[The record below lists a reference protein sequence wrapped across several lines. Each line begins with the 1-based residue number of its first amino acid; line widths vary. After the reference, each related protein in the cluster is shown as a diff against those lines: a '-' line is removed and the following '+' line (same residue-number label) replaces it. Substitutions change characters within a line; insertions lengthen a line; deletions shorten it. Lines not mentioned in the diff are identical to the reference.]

1 MTLFATTQTHWRSA
15 GRSDL
20 LSLCLVLLLIA
31 LMLASLTLGRYPLS
45 LREVAHVFF
54 MTIPFDATGD
64 YADKPWVVTEI
75 IRMPRI
81 LLVTICG
88 MGLALSGATMQGVFR
103 NPLVGPEIAGVT
115 AGASLGGVSAIML
128 GWSTA
133 ATVGM
138 AFGSGLLALFAAFS
152 LAMVAGRSS
161 TLALVLSGVVVGGF
175 CSSITGLLQT
185 MADPNT
191 RLPSIM
197 FWLLGSFVS
206 ATYDKVLVVSAITLF
221 AGTLIL
227 LLRWRINL
235 LSLGDADARALG
247 LNVDLL
253 RWVLMALVA
262 VIVAAQVSVSGG
274 IGWVGLIVPHLARLM
289 VGPDHTRLLP
299 VSAIL
304 GGIYLLVMDDI
315 ARSAAAEEIPIGFL
329 TSIVGTPIFAF
340 LFWRLRARSWT
351 NA

>member
-1 MTLFATTQTHWRSA
+1 MTQDPRSYG
-15 GRSDL
+15 GRSEL
-20 LSLCLVLLLIA
+20 LSLCLIVVLVG

-45 LREVAHVFF
+45 FHEVMQAVFSR
-54 MTIPFDATGD
+54 MPFGATGD
-64 YADKPWVVTEI
+64 YNDKPWVVTTI

-88 MGLALSGATMQGVFR
+88 MGLALAGATMQGVFR
-103 NPLVGPEIAGVT
+103 NPLVGPEIVGVT
-115 AGASLGGVSAIML
+115 SGASLGGVTAMML
-128 GWSTA
+128 GWSAA

-152 LAMVAGRSS
+152 LAMIAGRAS

-175 CSSITGLLQT
+175 CSAVTGLLLT

-191 RLPSIM
+191 RLPSIL

-206 ATYDKVLVVSAITLF
+206 ATYDKLLVVSTVTLV

-235 LSLGDADARALG
+235 LSLGDVDTPALG
-247 LNVDLL
+247 INVNVL

-274 IGWVGLIVPHLARLM
+274 VSWVGLIVPHLARLM

-299 VSAIL
+299 TAAIL
-304 GGIYLLVMDDI
+304 GGIYLLAMDDI
-315 ARSAAAEEIPIGFL
+315 ARNLGTQEIPIGFL

-340 LFWRLRARSWT
+340 LFWWLQSRSWT

>member
-1 MTLFATTQTHWRSA
+1 MFFTT
-15 GRSDL
+15 
-20 LSLCLVLLLIA
+20 V
-31 LMLASLTLGRYPLS
+31 
-45 LREVAHVFF
+45 
-54 MTIPFDATGD
+54 PFDATGD

-152 LAMVAGRSS
+152 LAMGGWASQHPSIGLVRGRGRWLLLINHGAVADHGPIRTSD
-161 TLALVLSGVVVGGF
+161 
-175 CSSITGLLQT
+175 CH
-185 MADPNT
+185 
-191 RLPSIM
+191 SIM

-206 ATYDKVLVVSAITLF
+206 ATYDKV
-221 AGTLIL
+221 AGRLCGYASRRTLIL

-235 LSLGDADARALG
+235 LSLGDADAQVLG

-274 IGWVGLIVPHLARLM
+274 VGWVRPDRSAFSPPDGRARLTH
-289 VGPDHTRLLP
+289 GCCRYRP
-299 VSAIL
+299 IL
-304 GGIYLLVMDDI
+304 GGIYLLAMDDI
-315 ARSAAAEEIPIGFL
+315 ARSVAAEEIPIGFL
-329 TSIVGTPIFAF
+329 TCIVGTPIFAF
-340 LFWRLRARSWT
+340 LFWRLQARSWT

>member
-1 MTLFATTQTHWRSA
+1 MTQYSRARGDRSE
-15 GRSDL
+15 L
-20 LSLCLVLLLIA
+20 LSLCLIVVLVG

-45 LREVAHVFF
+45 LRDVMQAVFSSV
-54 MTIPFDATGD
+54 PFGATGD
-64 YADKPWVVTEI
+64 YADKPWVITTI

-88 MGLALSGATMQGVFR
+88 MGLALAGATMQGVFR

-128 GWSTA
+128 GWPTA
-133 ATVGM
+133 ATVGT

-152 LAMVAGRSS
+152 LAMIAGRAS

-175 CSSITGLLQT
+175 CSAITGLLLT
-185 MADPNT
+185 IADPNT

-206 ATYDKVLVVSAITLF
+206 ATYDKLLVASVVTLV

-247 LNVDLL
+247 LNVDVL

-274 IGWVGLIVPHLARLM
+274 VGWVGLIVPHFARLM

-299 VSAIL
+299 TATIL
-304 GGIYLLVMDDI
+304 GGIYLLAMDDI
-315 ARSAAAEEIPIGFL
+315 ARSAAAQEIPIGFL

-340 LFWRLRARSWT
+340 LFWRLQARGWT

>member
-1 MTLFATTQTHWRSA
+1 MTNRSE
-15 GRSDL
+15 L
-20 LSLCLVLLLIA
+20 LSFCLVAVLVA

-45 LREVAHVFF
+45 LGEIAHVVFS
-54 MTIPFDATGD
+54 TWPFGAIGH
-64 YADKPWVVTEI
+64 YADKPWVVVEI

-81 LLVTICG
+81 LLVTVCG
-88 MGLALSGATMQGVFR
+88 MGLALSGGAMQGVFR

-115 AGASLGGVSAIML
+115 AGASLGGVVAIML

-133 ATVGM
+133 ATVGL

-152 LAMVAGRSS
+152 LAIVSGRAS

-175 CSSITGLLQT
+175 CASITGLLET
-185 MADPNT
+185 MADPTT
-191 RLPSIM
+191 RLPSIL

-206 ATYDKVLVVSAITLF
+206 ATYDKLAVVSGVTLV

-227 LLRWRINL
+227 SLRWRINL
-235 LSLGDADARALG
+235 LSLGDVDARALG
-247 LNVDLL
+247 LRVDVL

-262 VIVAAQVSVSGG
+262 MIVAAQVSVSGG
-274 IGWVGLIVPHLARLM
+274 VGWVGLIVPHFARLM

-299 VSAIL
+299 TAALL
-304 GGIYLLVMDDI
+304 GGIYLLGMDDV
-315 ARSAAAEEIPIGFL
+315 ARSVAAQEIPIGFL

-340 LFWRLRARSWT
+340 LFWRFQGKGWT